1 MSKLIHV
8 AAAAIF
14 NESGELLIALRNSKQ
29 HQGGLWEFPGGK
41 VESGESARDAL
52 ARELHEELGITI
64 DLAATRPL
72 IQVPYHY
79 PDKSVLLDVFRVNRF
94 SGEAYGREGQPLKW
108 IRLSELPNYQFPAAN
123 KPIVNALLLP
133 NAMAITPEFST
144 EPLLESG
151 QVSESCLTELA
162 DQYGRFVAQ
171 ATLNGADAIM
181 LRAKHLTDSVQL
193 ALYTQLA
200 ERFKSLPII
209 WNTSIETANGA
220 GVPAIHLSSDR
231 LQQLDRQGPDSC
243 DLFSGRWLGA
253 SCHSLEQIQQAERV
267 GVDYITLSPVQ
278 QTPSHPDTAPLSW
291 DKFAQ
296 LVNQSRLPVYALG
309 GVSLDDLEKTIDVG
323 GQGIAAIS
331 GFRC

>member
-14 NESGELLIALRNSKQ
+14 NESGELLLALRNSKQ

-41 VESGESARDAL
+41 VEPGESAHDAL
-52 ARELHEELGITI
+52 TRELHEELGITI
-64 DLAATRPL
+64 DLAASRPL

-94 SGEAYGREGQPLKW
+94 SGDAYGREGQPLKW

-133 NAMAITPEFST
+133 NAIAITPEYST
-144 EPLLESG
+144 EALLEDG
-151 QVSESCLTELA
+151 QMSESCLTELA

-171 ATLNGADAIM
+171 AMLNGADAIM
-181 LRAKHLTDSVQL
+181 LRAKHLDNSVQL

-200 ERFKSLPII
+200 ERFKSRPII
-209 WNTSIETANGA
+209 WNTSIEAANEA
-220 GVPAIHLSSDR
+220 KVPVIHLSSDR
-231 LQQLDRQGPDSC
+231 LQQLDRQGLNGR

-278 QTPSHPDTAPLSW
+278 QTPSHPDTAPLGW
-291 DKFAQ
+291 DEFTR
-296 LVNQSRLPVYALG
+296 LVSQTRLPVYALG
-309 GVSLDDLEKTIDVG
+309 GVSLDNIDTAIHVG